1 MKITVNNLKKLVKRM
16 VHPDENSGKEK
27 DTFEAAL
34 KRARDEAKYN
44 LTEELRE
51 KYADFLDSPI
61 KEKCILYEAFGG
73 RGMTCS
79 PHAIFKYLLTQTEFQ
94 EYLHVWVIDDFS
106 DNEPWMGLY
115 RDDPNVK
122 FIKFQ
127 SVEYREYLATAKYLI
142 NNVSFPGYFTKRK
155 EQIFVDTWHGIPLK
169 TIGFDIPA
177 GKVSAG
183 NTVRNFLA
191 ADYLIAP
198 NHFMTEIYEN
208 AFKMKTIYPGK
219 ILEIG
224 QPRNDSYFH
233 TDREAIFKKL
243 QMAGVEADPKKKLIL
258 YAPTWKGSKYS
269 SPDTSLDAYEKMI
282 RTIEENVNTREYQVL
297 VKPHQIVYYHI
308 KDTVGIT
315 GQYIPATVDTNEL
328 LRATDVLI
336 SDYSSIYFDYLV
348 SKKPILFFIP
358 DLAEYKNYRGLYFG
372 IDKLP
377 GPVAETYEQL
387 GDYVKDAERAMEP
400 YRKVYER
407 EAAWACPQD
416 DGEVCRR
423 LADIV
428 FHGKEDSRCISC
440 QNEAQPPK
448 KKLLMYAGDFSEGDE
463 TEAFLGLAENL
474 DFQKYDVTLLV
485 CGGGDEF
492 AEEQIIGLPAGLRI
506 LYRGQPFNGKAEE
519 IAKNELFLKGKIK
532 DIPHAFYKREARRLF
547 GEAKF
552 DCAIDLTEKKS
563 LFSVVVKEME
573 GVRFFQYNARFVR
586 EKQIAKELAGQ
597 QVIVSAT
604 ESYFIARY
612 QGSNPAVITV
622 EAIPAPDTE
631 KINYICMYQQ
641 KAQNVLKAFC
651 RLEKNTC
658 LYITGKGK
666 GYQKLKA
673 MVSELHLEGRVI
685 LTGWLEKPFAFM
697 NLCDYFI
704 CPEGEEESLGTLAA
718 KTMNMK
724 LLAEDCTT
732 EMPYSFQAR
741 SWNQEQCEKLDELIE
756 GKRTSD
762 E

>member
-1 MKITVNNLKKLVKRM
+1 
-16 VHPDENSGKEK
+16 
-27 DTFEAAL
+27 
-34 KRARDEAKYN
+34 
-44 LTEELRE
+44 
-51 KYADFLDSPI
+51 
-61 KEKCILYEAFGG
+61 
-73 RGMTCS
+73 
-79 PHAIFKYLLTQTEFQ
+79 
-94 EYLHVWVIDDFS
+94 
-106 DNEPWMGLY
+106 
-115 RDDPNVK
+115 
-122 FIKFQ
+122 
-127 SVEYREYLATAKYLI
+127 
-142 NNVSFPGYFTKRK
+142 
-155 EQIFVDTWHGIPLK
+155 
-169 TIGFDIPA
+169 
-177 GKVSAG
+177 
-183 NTVRNFLA
+183 
-191 ADYLIAP
+191 
-198 NHFMTEIYEN
+198 
-208 AFKMKTIYPGK
+208 
-219 ILEIG
+219 
-224 QPRNDSYFH
+224 
-233 TDREAIFKKL
+233 
-243 QMAGVEADPKKKLIL
+243 
-258 YAPTWKGSKYS
+258 
-269 SPDTSLDAYEKMI
+269 
-282 RTIEENVNTREYQVL
+282 
-297 VKPHQIVYYHI
+297 
-308 KDTVGIT
+308 
-315 GQYIPATVDTNEL
+315 
-328 LRATDVLI
+328 
-336 SDYSSIYFDYLV
+336 
-348 SKKPILFFIP
+348 
-358 DLAEYKNYRGLYFG
+358 
-372 IDKLP
+372 
-377 GPVAETYEQL
+377 
-387 GDYVKDAERAMEP
+387 
-400 YRKVYER
+400 
-407 EAAWACPQD
+407 
-416 DGEVCRR
+416 
-423 LADIV
+423 
-428 FHGKEDSRCISC
+428 
-440 QNEAQPPK
+440 
-448 KKLLMYAGDFSEGDE
+448 MYAGDFSEGDD

-492 AEEQIIGLPAGLRI
+492 AEEQIIGLPTGLRI

-552 DCAIDLTEKKS
+552 DCAIDLTGKKS
-563 LFSVVVKEME
+563 LFSVVAKEME

-612 QGSNPAVITV
+612 QGNNPAVITV

-673 MVSELHLEGRVI
+673 MVSDLHLEGRVI

-741 SWNQEQCEKLDELIE
+741 SWNQEQSEKLDELIE